1 MDQSDLAID
10 LQFTND
16 HIAMRTR
23 VGYWTWAYPL
33 VEWMD
38 KNKDSKSVSVIRYL
52 AHPVLTRLNI
62 KLVKQL
68 NQTT

>member
-1 MDQSDLAID
+1 MGI
-10 LQFTND
+10 
-16 HIAMRTR
+16 
-23 VGYWTWAYPL
+23 PL

-52 AHPVLTRLNI
+52 AQGLVLTRLNI

-68 NQTT
+68 N